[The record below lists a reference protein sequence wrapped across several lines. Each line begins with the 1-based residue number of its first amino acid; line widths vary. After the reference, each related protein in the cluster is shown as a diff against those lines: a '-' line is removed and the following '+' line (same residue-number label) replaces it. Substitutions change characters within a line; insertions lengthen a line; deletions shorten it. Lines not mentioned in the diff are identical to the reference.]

1 MRRGG
6 EAKFRSGCRSGSGA
20 SPRLRLRRRF
30 TLIELL
36 VVIAIIAILA
46 AILLPALQS
55 ARGRAHRVECL
66 SNARQVLSMHQNYA
80 DNCRGIFC
88 IAWDSK
94 LNQWDSSANHR
105 EPGIL
110 ARGVRGAS
118 AMSEQ
123 IFSCPDA
130 NTALQIN
137 LNWTARFAGF
147 GYNILLSFRS
157 YNDFASLSPRKQTYR
172 PVKTGAVRHPSR
184 VSVIA
189 DAAVFSG
196 SDGTP
201 IATAFLYNTASGQG
215 GYADFRH
222 GGSCNVGYA
231 DGHAASQSEFTPRPA
246 DGREHKDR
254 LGYLSDDDRAY
265 DPEFDE

>member
-1 MRRGG
+1 MKRGADVKTGERRGT
-6 EAKFRSGCRSGSGA
+6 APLPFC
-20 SPRLRLRRRF
+20 PF

-55 ARGRAHRVECL
+55 ARERAHRVECL

-80 DNCRGIFC
+80 DNCRGVFC
-88 IAWDSK
+88 IAWDPS
-94 LNQWDSSANHR
+94 LNQWDSSANHKG
-105 EPGIL
+105 PGIL

-118 AMSEQ
+118 AAAEQ
-123 IFSCPDA
+123 VFNCPDA
-130 NTALQIN
+130 NNALQIN
-137 LNWTARFAGF
+137 TGWTARFSGF

-157 YNDFASLSPRKQTYR
+157 YNDFRSLSPKKQTYR
-172 PVKTGAVRHPSR
+172 PVRAGSMRRPSQLC
-184 VSVIA
+184 VVA

-196 SDGTP
+196 LDGTP

-222 GGSCNVGYA
+222 AGSCNVGYA
-231 DGHAASQSEFTPRPA
+231 DGHAASQGEIAERPA
-246 DGREHKDR
+246 DGSGYRDR
-254 LGYLSDDDRAY
+254 LGYLSKDDRAY
-265 DPEFDE
+265 DPEFEE

>member
-1 MRRGG
+1 MKTSGTNVILRGRRGS
-6 EAKFRSGCRSGSGA
+6 AP
-20 SPRLRLRRRF
+20 SPFCAF

-55 ARGRAHRVECL
+55 ARERAHRVECL

-80 DNCRGIFC
+80 DNCRGVYC

-94 LNQWDSSANHR
+94 LNQWDSSANHKG
-105 EPGIL
+105 PGIL

-118 AMSEQ
+118 ATSEQ
-123 IFSCPDA
+123 IFNCPDA
-130 NTALQIN
+130 NNTLQIN
-137 LNWTARFAGF
+137 SGWTARFSGF

-157 YNDFASLSPRKQTYR
+157 YDDFCHLSPRKQTYR
-172 PVKTGAVRHPSR
+172 PVKTGSVRHPSQLC
-184 VSVIA
+184 VIA

-196 SDGTP
+196 VDGTP
-201 IATAFLYNTASGQG
+201 IATAFLYNPTSNQG

-222 GGSCNVGYA
+222 AGSCNAGFA
-231 DGHAASQSEFTPRPA
+231 DGHAASQSDFTPRPA
-246 DGREHKDR
+246 DGNGHKDR
-254 LGYLSDDDRAY
+254 LGYLSKDDRVY
-265 DPEFDE
+265 DPAFEE